1 MINTDCIIKVP
12 GKLMI
17 AGEYAVLE
25 PGYKAVVIA
34 VDRYVTADIKP
45 SVDNILYLPGL
56 GLEEV
61 TWSLGGE
68 GIIFNTNDER
78 LCFVKNA
85 FDIASQ
91 YLVEKGLMILP
102 FRLHIE
108 SCLNDPITGK
118 KYGLGSSAAIVVAI
132 VSSILSFHG
141 EFENELDLE
150 KIFKLSAIAHLKTQ
164 GNGSG
169 TDIAASVYG
178 GWLQYS
184 TYSSKWLLNEIKK
197 KESVISL
204 IKMSWPNLSIGRVT
218 PPKDLRL
225 AVGWT
230 RESVGTA
237 PMVEKIE
244 SFQGKNRVSYQC
256 FLEDSYTAVTQLIGA
271 FEMGNAK
278 IALDALYKNHMA
290 LLRLGE
296 EAGVMIETSK
306 IKILCAVA
314 DRIGRGKSSGAGGG
328 DCGIAFVE
336 GDKKLQELLIE
347 WQKVGITPLNLEV
360 ASKGCINK
368 QGIKTI

>member
-1 MINTDCIIKVP
+1 MINTGCIIKVP

-34 VDRYVTADIKP
+34 VDRYVTADIRS
-45 SVDNILYLPGL
+45 SVDNRLYLPGL
-56 GLEEV
+56 GLEEI

-68 GIIFNTNDER
+68 GIIFNINDKR
-78 LCFVKNA
+78 LCFVMNA
-85 FDIASQ
+85 IDIASR
-91 YLVEKGLMILP
+91 YIMEKGFIAHP

-108 SCLNDPITGK
+108 SCLNDPSTGK

-132 VSSILSFHG
+132 ISSILSFHG
-141 EFENELDLE
+141 EYKNDSDLD

-184 TYSSKWLLNEIKK
+184 TYSSNWLLSEISK
-197 KESVISL
+197 KESL
-204 IKMSWPNLSIGRVT
+204 INLVKKTWPNLSIGRLT
-218 PPKDLRL
+218 PPKELRL

-230 RESVGTA
+230 KESVGTA

-244 SFQGKNRVSYQC
+244 SFQEKNRVSYQE
-256 FLEDSYTAVTQLIGA
+256 FLKESHTSVTELISA
-271 FEMGNAK
+271 FEMGNVGK
-278 IALDALYKNHMA
+278 ALDALYKNRLA
-290 LLRLGE
+290 LLGLGE
-296 EAGVMIETSK
+296 QAGVMIETDK
-306 IKILCAVA
+306 IKTLCTIA
-314 DRIGRGKSSGAGGG
+314 DRFGRGKSSGAGGG

-336 GDKKLQELLIE
+336 GDKRLYELLIE
-347 WQKVGITPLNLEV
+347 WNKVGIKPLNLEL
-360 ASKGCINK
+360 SLRGCKI
-368 QGIKTI
+368 I